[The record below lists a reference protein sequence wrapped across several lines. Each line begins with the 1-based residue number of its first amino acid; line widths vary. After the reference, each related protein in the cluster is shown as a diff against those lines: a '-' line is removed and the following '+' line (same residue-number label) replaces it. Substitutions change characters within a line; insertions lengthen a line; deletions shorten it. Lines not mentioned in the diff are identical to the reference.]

1 MTEKE
6 ELKVFLD
13 DAFQTMDDVLAR
25 QEAEL
30 RDREIGIVKYVG
42 YGIVR
47 VGGLPN
53 IRADELVLFPGNL
66 QGLVFNIDPEQL
78 QHPHHRHG
86 AGHHPFARI
95 RGAGF

>member
-1 MTEKE
+1 MKRCRNGHRGENAPSITKDHEGNHDRTGRIE
-6 ELKVFLD
+6 AFLD
-13 DAFQTMDDVLAR
+13 GAFQTMDNVLAR

-53 IRADELVLFPGNL
+53 FEPMN
-66 QGLVFNIDPEQL
+66 
-78 QHPHHRHG
+78 
-86 AGHHPFARI
+86 
-95 RGAGF
+95 